1 MNQLDTPPC
10 HGSSCRTV
18 SFMATFRKVGPVAW
32 SSKLSGPSSTWTF
45 LGDHGPMPKS
55 ICLVIFD
62 LKLNGWFNSSKIHEN
77 PLYHKRKA
85 PIVAEFGHL
94 LRKIL
99 RLKLHRAV
107 DTPTSVAF
115 IERCR
120 AIVIYHG
127 HQWDLWLISP
137 MINCH
142 YRNWPHP
149 EIWNI
154 SSSGAPDKEDA
165 LLVKGQHRIVIDLS
179 TKGVIGPNVNDGPRI
194 FETKA
199 QDHVLA
205 WRWTEWDPVGRGGTH
220 RVLKCYTTLPYAVT
234 LHLFTWQTLDLP
246 AKTPYIA

>member
-1 MNQLDTPPC
+1 MYQLDTPPC

-45 LGDHGPMPKS
+45 LGGHGPMPKS

-62 LKLNGWFNSSKIHEN
+62 LKLDGWFNSTKIHEN
-77 PLYHKRKA
+77 PLYQKRKA

-115 IERCR
+115 IERCG

-154 SSSGAPDKEDA
+154 LKYIKLRSSRQRGCSACQRTASDCDRSFYQRCNRTECQWWSQDIWNQSAGPCPCMEMN
-165 LLVKGQHRIVIDLS
+165 
-179 TKGVIGPNVNDGPRI
+179 GVGP
-194 FETKA
+194 
-199 QDHVLA
+199 
-205 WRWTEWDPVGRGGTH
+205 GGT
-220 RVLKCYTTLPYAVT
+220 RWDAQGSQL
-234 LHLFTWQTLDLP
+234 LHHATIRRYPTPLHMADLGP
-246 AKTPYIA
+246 TS